1 MLDIKTA
8 LMIAPLVLALLLVA
22 AGPLAPNAT
31 PAPRA
36 HLEVVDLGADAQ
48 SAARQLRALVDRQ
61 AER

>member
-8 LMIAPLVLALLLVA
+8 LMIAPLVALLLAVA
-22 AGPLAPNAT
+22 YGPLTSHAD

-36 HLEVVDLGADAQ
+36 HLEVVDLGGDAQ
-48 SAARQLRALVDRQ
+48 SAARHLRALVDRQ